1 MNNWKNTATQCLQDE
16 AQAILGLIP
25 QIDGNFEAAVDI
37 ILQCMGKVIITGV
50 GKSGHIGAKIAATF
64 SSTGT
69 PSLYINPLDL
79 FHGDLGLIQQGD
91 VVIAIS
97 NSGQTDEL
105 LRIIPN
111 LQERNIPI
119 IGISGNK
126 DSLLAKYAQSH
137 LLVSVEKEATP
148 LGLAPTSS
156 TTAQLA
162 MGDALACCLI
172 KARGFGD
179 ADFALYHPGGSLGK
193 RLLTRAKDVMIKEN
207 LPVISPDTKMSEA
220 IILISKGRL
229 GICVAVDGEK
239 VVGIVTDGDLRRAME
254 NSQGRFF
261 ELSVGEVM
269 TRHPKTVGLNE
280 RISDINNL
288 MNRMKIHCVLVVD
301 EAHRLLGVVDSFSAA
316 I

>member
-261 ELSVGEVM
+261 DLSVREVM

>member
-239 VVGIVTDGDLRRAME
+239 VVGIVTDGDLRRAKE
-254 NSQGRFF
+254 DSQGRFF